1 MLCNRSGLP
10 CHLNTVFEM
19 LLGLKNLFC
28 IVFQTFI
35 ARFKPVRLRYLT
47 FLLGLCCK
55 ASDIALGKRP
65 NRVTKHPVAGSDVDL
80 LEYGLY
86 PSESDSSSVSSS
98 GGETAPDHTSE
109 IQELLSA
116 IRIEIDSLFKA
127 SIFIR
132 KNASRDRRLK
142 AASKDLFDNGADM
155 MHVRDRYPLLK
166 ENSTLVPRLG
176 EANARRRQ
184 YFKYLSDHDER
195 LATVPNN
202 DDLDNVKAQAHPG
215 VARAEAAMTELT
227 GETKPSLLAD
237 TAATTFVADEA
248 AQDRMLGMSAAP
260 KANSVVSFA
269 TSVAETSDE
278 DLPFPPVPAEAKDGS
293 SFYCPYCCISIE
305 LKHGRLETQWRYE
318 NFYLLQALTDLLQE
332 ACYPRS

>member
-19 LLGLKNLFC
+19 LLGLKNRFC

-35 ARFKPVRLRYLT
+35 APFKRVRLRSLT
-47 FLLGLCCK
+47 FFLGLCCK
-55 ASDIALGKRP
+55 ATDIALGKLP
-65 NRVTKHPVAGSDVDL
+65 NRVTKHAVAESDVDL

-116 IRIEIDSLFKA
+116 IRIEIDSLFKT

-132 KNASRDRRLK
+132 KNASRDRRLR
-142 AASKDLFDNGADM
+142 AETKDFFDNGADIL
-155 MHVRDRYPLLK
+155 HVRDRYPLLK
-166 ENSTLVPRLG
+166 GNSTLVTRLG

-184 YFKYLSDHDER
+184 YFKYLRDHNER
-195 LATVPNN
+195 LAAVPG
-202 DDLDNVKAQAHPG
+202 DDLDNVKAQDHPG
-215 VARAEAAMTELT
+215 VVRAEAALTVLT

-248 AQDRMLGMSAAP
+248 AQDRMLKMSAAP
-260 KANSVVSFA
+260 KAKSVVSFA
-269 TSVAETSDE
+269 TSVAETSDK
-278 DLPFPPVPAEAKDGS
+278 DLPFPPLPTEAKDGS
-293 SFYCPYCCISIE
+293 SFRCPYCCISIE
-305 LKHGRLETQWRYE
+305 LKHGGLEDQQWRYE
-318 NFYLLQALTDLLQE
+318 KNLFAARLD
-332 ACYPRS
+332 